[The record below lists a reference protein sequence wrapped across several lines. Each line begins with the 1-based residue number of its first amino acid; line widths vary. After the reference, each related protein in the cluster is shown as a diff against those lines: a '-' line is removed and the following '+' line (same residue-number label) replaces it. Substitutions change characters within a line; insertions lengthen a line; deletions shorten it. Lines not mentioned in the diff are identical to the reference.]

1 MKCKAMFLSA
11 CAGIL
16 LTSSIAFSAQPN
28 DSAAEKHHQ
37 KMMADLKLTADQKT
51 KLQAL
56 HKDMDTSVKALVEQ
70 MKGINEKV
78 KAELL
83 KDQPSKQVLDGYAT
97 QVAGIQKQLIQK
109 RCDHVLQVKTI
120 LTKEQF
126 SKHLSNECICPL
138 SGMCE
143 DMGEGA
149 HEHCMSGKKDE
160 AMGKGGHGH
169 CMGGEKGEEGEEK
182 K

>member
-1 MKCKAMFLSA
+1 MRCKALFLSA

-16 LTSSIAFSAQPN
+16 LTSSVAFSAQPG
-28 DSAAEKHHQ
+28 DSTMEKHHQ
-37 KMMADLKLTADQKT
+37 KMMADLKLTADQQSKIQT
-51 KLQAL
+51 L
-56 HKDMDTSVKALVEQ
+56 HKDFQAAGKTLVEQ

-97 QVAGIQKQLIQK
+97 QIADIQKQLLQK
-109 RCDHVLQVKTI
+109 RYDHVLQVKTI

-126 SKHLSNECICPL
+126 SKHVNSECMCSM

-143 DMGEGA
+143 NMGEGG
-149 HEHCMSGKKDE
+149 HGQCMGGKKGE
-160 AMGKGGHGH
+160 AMGMGGHH
-169 CMGGEKGEEGEEK
+169 CMEGAKAEDK